1 MTTITD
7 PLVRDPGTAARGR
20 WLMLIVLLAGQFMAL
35 LDVTI
40 VNVAMPTIGRTLHAS
55 GAELQLVVAGYTV
68 SYAMMLITGA
78 RLGDLYGRRRV
89 FLAGV
94 AVFTLASL
102 TCGIAPGI
110 GVLIGARFVQGAG
123 AAAMMPQIMSVI
135 QVRFDGAAR
144 ARALSAYTA
153 VLSSGFVAGQVVGGV
168 LVTANLFGQTW
179 RPVFLVNVPIGLAVL
194 ALVPRVVPRD
204 EAGHAWAGK
213 QHRRQLDLAGLAIAV
228 PAVFLV
234 VLPLMLGHQENWP
247 GWVFACIALGLVL
260 AAVFVSVERR
270 IADRGGDP
278 LLNLAVLRAPGLV
291 PGLAA
296 MAVLMITYGGF
307 LFSFALHLQGGLG
320 DSALRAGLTF
330 APCALV
336 FGACGYFW
344 RRLPAAWHHL
354 LAPLGCLVAVGGY
367 LAVASVLRS
376 GGSGGVPLQAGLI
389 VTGAALALGFS
400 PLVTHALVRVPLRHA
415 ADASGLLTTTIQ
427 LGQAVG
433 VATFGSLF
441 LTLDTGR
448 GATTAAI
455 SGHALAITMSW
466 LAAAMLLAVAAG
478 IPLARTLTA
487 ARRSAAEGRLAPP
500 AVPERAV
507 GTHRDDIE
515 PVGGPGGGGRGGED
529 PAQRLPAA
537 PPRSVTV
544 PVVTIGS
551 PTHFIRPFQRP
562 PRAATVETMCSSRGK
577 AFPWPAIRRA
587 GG

>member
-1 MTTITD
+1 MTTTTD
-7 PLVRDPGTAARGR
+7 SLVRERAAGAARGR

-35 LDVTI
+35 LDVTV
-40 VNVAMPTIGRTLHAS
+40 VNVAMPTIGRSLHAS

-68 SYAMMLITGA
+68 SYAMTLITGA
-78 RLGDLYGRRRV
+78 RMGDLYGRRRM
-89 FLAGV
+89 FLIGV
-94 AVFTLASL
+94 LVFTVASL

-110 GVLIGARFVQGAG
+110 GILIAARFVQGAG

-135 QVRFDGAAR
+135 QVRFSGAAR

-153 VLSSGFVAGQVVGGV
+153 VLSSGFVAGQVIGGV
-168 LVTANLFGQTW
+168 LVTANLFGQSW

-194 ALVPRVVPRD
+194 ALVPLVMPADEPAASAGGSARGVRGDGVPPGGGR
-204 EAGHAWAGK
+204 AVPPG
-213 QHRRQLDLAGLAIAV
+213 QHRRRLDLAGLAIAM

-247 GWVFACIALGLVL
+247 SWMFACLGLGVVL
-260 AAVFVSVERR
+260 AAVFVMVERR

-296 MAVLMITYGGF
+296 VAVLMITYGGF

-330 APCALV
+330 APCAVV
-336 FGACGYFW
+336 FGLCGYFW
-344 RRLPAAWHHL
+344 RRLPSGLHHL

-367 LAVASVLRS
+367 AWVALVLHAGGRGGLVLQLALV
-376 GGSGGVPLQAGLI
+376 

-400 PLVTHALVRVPLRHA
+400 PLVTHALVRVPLPQA

-441 LTLDTGR
+441 LTLDSAR
-448 GATTAAI
+448 GPLV
-455 SGHALAITMSW
+455 SGHALAVTFGW
-466 LAAAMLLAVAAG
+466 LAAAMVLGVAAG
-478 IPLARTLTA
+478 IPLARTVAA
-487 ARRSAAEGRLAPP
+487 ARG
-500 AVPERAV
+500 
-507 GTHRDDIE
+507 
-515 PVGGPGGGGRGGED
+515 
-529 PAQRLPAA
+529 PAA
-537 PPRSVTV
+537 
-544 PVVTIGS
+544 
-551 PTHFIRPFQRP
+551 
-562 PRAATVETMCSSRGK
+562 
-577 AFPWPAIRRA
+577 
-587 GG
+587 

>member
-7 PLVRDPGTAARGR
+7 PLVGDPATAARGR

-35 LDVTI
+35 LDITI

-135 QVRFDGAAR
+135 QVRFEGAAR

-153 VLSSGFVAGQVVGGV
+153 VLSSGAVAGQVVGGV

-194 ALVPRVVPRD
+194 ALVPRV
-204 EAGHAWAGK
+204 
-213 QHRRQLDLAGLAIAV
+213 AV
-228 PAVFLV
+228 
-234 VLPLMLGHQENWP
+234 
-247 GWVFACIALGLVL
+247 
-260 AAVFVSVERR
+260 VFVSVERR

-296 MAVLMITYGGF
+296 VAVLMITYGGF

-376 GGSGGVPLQAGLI
+376 GGSGGAPLQAGLI

-400 PLVTHALVRVPLRHA
+400 PLVTYTLVRVPLRHA

-427 LGQAVG
+427 LGQAIG

-448 GATTAAI
+448 GAAPAAV

-478 IPLARTLTA
+478 IPLARTVAA
-487 ARRSAAEGRLAPP
+487 ARRSAG
-500 AVPERAV
+500 
-507 GTHRDDIE
+507 
-515 PVGGPGGGGRGGED
+515 
-529 PAQRLPAA
+529 
-537 PPRSVTV
+537 
-544 PVVTIGS
+544 
-551 PTHFIRPFQRP
+551 
-562 PRAATVETMCSSRGK
+562 
-577 AFPWPAIRRA
+577 
-587 GG
+587 

>member
-1 MTTITD
+1 MTTTTD
-7 PLVRDPGTAARGR
+7 RVLRDPATAARGR

-78 RLGDLYGRRRV
+78 RLGDLYGRRRM
-89 FLAGV
+89 FLTGV
-94 AVFTLASL
+94 AVFTVASL
-102 TCGIAPGI
+102 ACGIAPGV

-153 VLSSGFVAGQVVGGV
+153 VLSSGFVAGQVLGGV

-194 ALVPRVVPRD
+194 ALVPRVVPAD
-204 EAGHAWAGK
+204 EAVAPG
-213 QHRRQLDLAGLAIAV
+213 QRRRQLDLAGLAIAV

-260 AAVFVSVERR
+260 AAVFVGVERR

-296 MAVLMITYGGF
+296 VAVLMITYGGF

-330 APCALV
+330 APCALA

-367 LAVASVLRS
+367 LSVASMLRS
-376 GGSGGVPLQAGLI
+376 GGSGGAWLQAGLI
-389 VTGAALALGFS
+389 ITGAALALGFS

-441 LTLDTGR
+441 LTLDSGHR
-448 GATTAAI
+448 AAV
-455 SGHALAITMSW
+455 SGHALATTMSW
-466 LAAAMLLAVAAG
+466 LAGTMLLAVVAG
-478 IPLARTLTA
+478 VPLARTVAA
-487 ARRSAAEGRLAPP
+487 ARRAVAA
-500 AVPERAV
+500 
-507 GTHRDDIE
+507 
-515 PVGGPGGGGRGGED
+515 GE
-529 PAQRLPAA
+529 
-537 PPRSVTV
+537 
-544 PVVTIGS
+544 
-551 PTHFIRPFQRP
+551 
-562 PRAATVETMCSSRGK
+562 
-577 AFPWPAIRRA
+577 
-587 GG
+587 

>member
-1 MTTITD
+1 MTTATD
-7 PLVRDPGTAARGR
+7 PLVRDPAAAARGR

-40 VNVAMPTIGRTLHAS
+40 VNVAMPTIGRSLHAS

-68 SYAMMLITGA
+68 SYAMLLITGA
-78 RLGDLYGRRRV
+78 RMGDLYGRRRM

-94 AVFTLASL
+94 AIFTLASL
-102 TCGIAPGI
+102 ACGIAPGI
-110 GVLIGARFVQGAG
+110 GVLIPARFVQGAG

-153 VLSSGFVAGQVVGGV
+153 VLSSGFVAGQVIGGV
-168 LVTANLFGQTW
+168 LVTANLFDEAW

-194 ALVPRVVPRD
+194 ALVPRLVPRD
-204 EAGHAWAGK
+204 SPGRG
-213 QHRRQLDLAGLAIAV
+213 RRLDLVGLAIAV

-247 GWVFACIALGLVL
+247 WWVFGCIGLGLAL
-260 AAVFVSVERR
+260 AAAFVGVERR
-270 IADRGGDP
+270 ISNRGGDP

-296 MAVLMITYGGF
+296 VAVMMITYGGF
-307 LFSFALHLQGGLG
+307 LFSFALHLQAGLG

-336 FGACGYFW
+336 FGICGFFW
-344 RRLPAAWHHL
+344 RRLPTASHHL

-367 LAVASVLRS
+367 LAVALVLHS
-376 GGSGGVPLQAGLI
+376 GGQGGLLLQVALI
-389 VTGAALALGFS
+389 VTGAALALSFS
-400 PLVTHALVRVPLRHA
+400 PLVTHSLVRVPLHRA

-441 LTLDTGR
+441 LTLDAER
-448 GATTAAI
+448 GPAVPAV
-455 SGHALAITMSW
+455 SGHALAITLGW
-466 LAAAMLLAVAAG
+466 LAAAMVFGAAAS
-478 IPLARTLTA
+478 IPLARTVAA
-487 ARRSAAEGRLAPP
+487 ARRSAA
-500 AVPERAV
+500 
-507 GTHRDDIE
+507 
-515 PVGGPGGGGRGGED
+515 
-529 PAQRLPAA
+529 
-537 PPRSVTV
+537 
-544 PVVTIGS
+544 
-551 PTHFIRPFQRP
+551 
-562 PRAATVETMCSSRGK
+562 
-577 AFPWPAIRRA
+577 A

>member
-1 MTTITD
+1 MTTTTG
-7 PLVRDPGTAARGR
+7 PLVRDPATAARGR

-40 VNVAMPTIGRTLHAS
+40 VNVAMPTIGRSLHAS
-55 GAELQLVVAGYTV
+55 GAELQLVVSGYTV

-78 RLGDLYGRRRV
+78 RMGDLYGRRRM

-94 AVFTLASL
+94 AIFTLASL
-102 TCGIAPGI
+102 ACGIAPGI
-110 GVLIGARFVQGAG
+110 GVLIGARFVQGVG

-153 VLSSGFVAGQVVGGV
+153 VLSSGFVAGQVIGGL

-194 ALVPRVVPRD
+194 ALVPRVVPR
-204 EAGHAWAGK
+204 EAPGPR
-213 QHRRQLDLAGLAIAV
+213 RRQLDLAGLAIAV

-247 GWVFACIALGLVL
+247 WWVFACIAVGLVL
-260 AAVFVSVERR
+260 SAVFVGVERR

-278 LLNLAVLRAPGLV
+278 LLNLAVLRAPGLM

-296 MAVLMITYGGF
+296 VAVLMITYGGF
-307 LFSFALHLQGGLG
+307 LFSFALHLQAGLG

-344 RRLPAAWHHL
+344 RRLPASWHHL
-354 LAPLGCLVAVGGY
+354 LAPLGCLVAAGGY

-376 GGSGGVPLQAGLI
+376 GGPGGVPLQAGLI

-441 LTLDTGR
+441 LTLDTDR
-448 GATTAAI
+448 GTATPAV
-455 SGHALAITMSW
+455 SGHALAVTMSW
-466 LAAAMLLAVAAG
+466 LAAAMLLGVVAG
-478 IPLARTLTA
+478 IPLARTAA
-487 ARRSAAEGRLAPP
+487 ARRSAPAEG
-500 AVPERAV
+500 
-507 GTHRDDIE
+507 
-515 PVGGPGGGGRGGED
+515 
-529 PAQRLPAA
+529 
-537 PPRSVTV
+537 
-544 PVVTIGS
+544 
-551 PTHFIRPFQRP
+551 
-562 PRAATVETMCSSRGK
+562 
-577 AFPWPAIRRA
+577 
-587 GG
+587 

>member
-1 MTTITD
+1 MTTTTD
-7 PLVRDPGTAARGR
+7 PLVRDPAIAARGR

-35 LDVTI
+35 LDVTV
-40 VNVAMPTIGRTLHAS
+40 VNVAMPTIGRSLHAS

-78 RLGDLYGRRRV
+78 RMGDLYGRRRM

-94 AVFTLASL
+94 ALFTMASL
-102 TCGIAPGI
+102 ICGIAPGI
-110 GVLIGARFVQGAG
+110 GVLIAARFVQGAG

-153 VLSSGFVAGQVVGGV
+153 VLSSGFVAGQVIGGV
-168 LVTANLFGQTW
+168 LVTANLFGETW

-194 ALVPRVVPRD
+194 ALVPRAVPRD
-204 EAGHAWAGK
+204 APGRGSSG
-213 QHRRQLDLAGLAIAV
+213 RRLDLAGLAVAV

-247 GWVFACIALGLVL
+247 SWVFACLAAGLVL
-260 AAVFVSVERR
+260 LVVFVTVERR
-270 IADRGGDP
+270 IADRDGDP

-296 MAVLMITYGGF
+296 VAVLMVTYGGF
-307 LFSFALHLQGGLG
+307 LFSFALHLQAGLG

-367 LAVASVLRS
+367 LGVASVLRS
-376 GGSGGVPLQAGLI
+376 GGPGGVPLQVGLI
-389 VTGAALALGFS
+389 VTGAALALGVS

-427 LGQAVG
+427 LGQALG

-441 LTLDTGR
+441 LTLEASR
-448 GATTAAI
+448 GADTPTV
-455 SGHALAITMSW
+455 SGHALAVTMSW
-466 LAAAMLLAVAAG
+466 LAAVMLLGAVAG
-478 IPLARTLTA
+478 IPLARTVAA
-487 ARRSAAEGRLAPP
+487 ARHP
-500 AVPERAV
+500 A
-507 GTHRDDIE
+507 
-515 PVGGPGGGGRGGED
+515 GGE
-529 PAQRLPAA
+529 R
-537 PPRSVTV
+537 
-544 PVVTIGS
+544 
-551 PTHFIRPFQRP
+551 
-562 PRAATVETMCSSRGK
+562 
-577 AFPWPAIRRA
+577 
-587 GG
+587 

>member
-1 MTTITD
+1 MTTPTES
-7 PLVRDPGTAARGR
+7 LVRDPAAAAARGR
-20 WLMLIVLLAGQFMAL
+20 WLMLIVLLAGQFVAL

-40 VNVAMPTIGRTLHAS
+40 VNVAMPTVGRSLHAS

-78 RLGDLYGRRRV
+78 RMGELYGRRRM
-89 FLAGV
+89 FLAGM

-110 GVLIGARFVQGAG
+110 GVLVAARFVQGAG

-135 QVRFDGAAR
+135 QVRFDGPAR

-153 VLSSGFVAGQVVGGV
+153 VLSSGFVAGQVIGGV
-168 LVTANLFGQTW
+168 LVTANLYGESW

-194 ALVPRVVPRD
+194 ALVRRVMPPDAPRR
-204 EAGHAWAGK
+204 A
-213 QHRRQLDLAGLAIAV
+213 RRLDLAGLAVAV

-234 VLPLMLGHQENWP
+234 VLPLMLGHQEGWR
-247 GWVFACIALGLVL
+247 GWVFGCIAGGLAL
-260 AAVFVSVERR
+260 AVVFVVLERR

-296 MAVLMITYGGF
+296 AAVLMITYGGF
-307 LFSFALHLQGGLG
+307 LFSFALHLQAGLG

-344 RRLPAAWHHL
+344 RRLPDSSHHL
-354 LAPLGCLVAVGGY
+354 LAPLGCLVAAGGY
-367 LAVASVLRS
+367 VGVALVLQS
-376 GGSGGVPLQAGLI
+376 GGRGGLLLQVVLI
-389 VTGAALALGFS
+389 VTGASLALGFS
-400 PLVTHALVRVPLRHA
+400 PLVTHSLVRVPLHQA

-441 LTLDTGR
+441 LTLDS
-448 GATTAAI
+448 APAASAA
-455 SGHALAITMSW
+455 SGHALAVTIEW
-466 LAAAMLLAVAAG
+466 LAGATVSGVLAG
-478 IPLARTLTA
+478 IPLARTVAA
-487 ARRSAAEGRLAPP
+487 ARRSA
-500 AVPERAV
+500 VV
-507 GTHRDDIE
+507 GE
-515 PVGGPGGGGRGGED
+515 
-529 PAQRLPAA
+529 
-537 PPRSVTV
+537 
-544 PVVTIGS
+544 
-551 PTHFIRPFQRP
+551 
-562 PRAATVETMCSSRGK
+562 
-577 AFPWPAIRRA
+577 
-587 GG
+587 